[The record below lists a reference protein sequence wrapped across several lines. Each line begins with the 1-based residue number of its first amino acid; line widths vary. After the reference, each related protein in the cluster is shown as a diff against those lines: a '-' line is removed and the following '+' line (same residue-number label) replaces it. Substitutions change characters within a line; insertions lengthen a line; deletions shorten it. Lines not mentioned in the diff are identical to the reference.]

1 MGTVA
6 YGYKSPIQ
14 AQANTSGNAMTAP
27 NQIVGTDK
35 ASVDKQLATDVTA
48 LIASKTSIPAST
60 SLTELSVSLDS
71 QTEMTKSSEV
81 STVTKP
87 QIIQTVAARDSIE
100 KYVVKDGD
108 TIESLA
114 SKFGLSADTIR
125 WANGLKTDDIKGKT
139 LTILPLDGVFYTW
152 KNGDNLSD
160 VASKY
165 QASPERILSFNDLE
179 KNKIR
184 EGTQIVLPAGV
195 LPEKERPNYKA
206 SRGRRSY
213 GGYDYGTAG
222 SYGSSGFLRYGI
234 LATAGNRYAYGNCT
248 YYAYERRLQM
258 GRPIGSFWGNAS
270 SWAYNARA
278 AGLLVD
284 NNPAVGAIMQNGGGY
299 GGYGHVAIVESV
311 NPDGSFRVSEMNA
324 YYNGGGFNKVSYRDV
339 PASSRYSYNFIH

>member
-114 SKFGLSADTIR
+114 SKFGLCAEIGR
-125 WANGLKTDDIKGKT
+125 
-139 LTILPLDGVFYTW
+139 
-152 KNGDNLSD
+152 
-160 VASKY
+160 ASCR
-165 QASPERILSFNDLE
+165 ER
-179 KNKIR
+179 
-184 EGTQIVLPAGV
+184 V
-195 LPEKERPNYKA
+195 
-206 SRGRRSY
+206 
-213 GGYDYGTAG
+213 
-222 SYGSSGFLRYGI
+222 
-234 LATAGNRYAYGNCT
+234 
-248 YYAYERRLQM
+248 
-258 GRPIGSFWGNAS
+258 
-270 SWAYNARA
+270 
-278 AGLLVD
+278 
-284 NNPAVGAIMQNGGGY
+284 
-299 GGYGHVAIVESV
+299 
-311 NPDGSFRVSEMNA
+311 
-324 YYNGGGFNKVSYRDV
+324 
-339 PASSRYSYNFIH
+339 